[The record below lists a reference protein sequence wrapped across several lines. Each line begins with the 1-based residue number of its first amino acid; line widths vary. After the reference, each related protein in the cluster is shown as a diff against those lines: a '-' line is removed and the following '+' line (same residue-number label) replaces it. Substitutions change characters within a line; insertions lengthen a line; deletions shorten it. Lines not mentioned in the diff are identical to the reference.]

1 MKKKLMAVLLSTAMT
16 ATMLIGCGST
26 DTASSAP
33 AATSAA
39 AAEAQSQAADA
50 ATSVAAAADASTE
63 TASAASST
71 TYAMDKSW
79 PKETVK
85 IGFEAYDTTDEQFL
99 AFQSYLEYL
108 TKYYNVSFMYSESI
122 ASAEDELDFIDSCAS
137 AGCKGIIGYYN
148 VAGDK
153 AIQEAIDQGMY
164 YWGSEQYYDKFADND
179 HYVGC
184 YTFIK
189 DGDTKN
195 GDYLAGYQLGYSLG
209 KADVKHVF
217 YCNGGASMGIQM
229 FIDRQTGFEDG
240 IKAAQGE
247 GAAIQYDPSS
257 DVVEGWPGTDD
268 FTAAVGSKLS
278 GDYDGAAV
286 AFNAAALFQP
296 IADAG
301 KADSIK
307 VATIG
312 EVSDTYYD
320 AVQSGEIN
328 TVVYD
333 CEEVVFANAVPQLLN
348 AITGH
353 PEATRGSDG
362 KAGKILTNRW
372 TITDADTYDAIYSFH
387 DDGNYFISAEDLA
400 NCMVDLNPT
409 ATFDSVAAY
418 YNSFDLDSAVAG
430 IK

>member
-1 MKKKLMAVLLSTAMT
+1 LKT
-16 ATMLIGCGST
+16 
-26 DTASSAP
+26 
-33 AATSAA
+33 
-39 AAEAQSQAADA
+39 
-50 ATSVAAAADASTE
+50 
-63 TASAASST
+63 
-71 TYAMDKSW
+71 
-79 PKETVK
+79 
-85 IGFEAYDTTDEQFL
+85 
-99 AFQSYLEYL
+99 
-108 TKYYNVSFMYSESI
+108 
-122 ASAEDELDFIDSCAS
+122 
-137 AGCKGIIGYYN
+137 
-148 VAGDK
+148 
-153 AIQEAIDQGMY
+153 
-164 YWGSEQYYDKFADND
+164 
-179 HYVGC
+179 
-184 YTFIK
+184 
-189 DGDTKN
+189 
-195 GDYLAGYQLGYSLG
+195 
-209 KADVKHVF
+209 
-217 YCNGGASMGIQM
+217 
-229 FIDRQTGFEDG
+229 G